1 MLKELFNRFIDL
13 LDAVLFEPF
22 RVENV
27 ISSWGT
33 YPLKLVGGFVL
44 GLAAVST
51 GAGYVFITPPFT
63 GRSFGQFLIAAL
75 THLLFFMLLPY
86 AIAFIVDG
94 LAQSRGKKGNANIT
108 FRFVNLS
115 LSLFISNAA
124 WAILLAQLGVKG
136 GFGVITLYSIHYG
149 LFIAVLIRGTSYIY
163 DLKFRDS
170 IRINITTF
178 IVTFFLPL
186 AMYSSMITS
195 FNPSLP

>member
-1 MLKELFNRFIDL
+1 MLKELFGRFIDL

-33 YPLKLVGGFVL
+33 YPLKIVGFLVL
-44 GLAAVST
+44 LLASVSA

-75 THLLFFMLLPY
+75 THLLFFILLPY
-86 AIAFIVDG
+86 TIAFIMDG
-94 LAQSRGKKGNANIT
+94 LAQSKGKKGNANT
-108 FRFVNLS
+108 TLRFVNLS
-115 LSLFISNAA
+115 LSIFISNAA
-124 WAILLAQLGVKG
+124 WAILLAQLGLKG
-136 GFGVITLYSIHYG
+136 GFGVFTLYSIHYG
-149 LFIAVLIRGTSYIY
+149 LFMVVLVRGTSYIY
-163 DLKFRDS
+163 DLKFKDS
-170 IRINITTF
+170 LFINIFTF

-186 AMYSSMITS
+186 AMYSAVITS

>member
-1 MLKELFNRFIDL
+1 MKELFGRFIDL

-33 YPLKLVGGFVL
+33 YPLKIVGFLVL
-44 GLAAVST
+44 LLASVSA

-75 THLLFFMLLPY
+75 THLLFFILLPY
-86 AIAFIVDG
+86 TIAFIMDG
-94 LAQSRGKKGNANIT
+94 LAQSKGKKGNANT
-108 FRFVNLS
+108 TLRFVNLS
-115 LSLFISNAA
+115 LSIFISNAA
-124 WAILLAQLGVKG
+124 WAILLAQLGLKG
-136 GFGVITLYSIHYG
+136 GFGVFTLYSIHYG
-149 LFIAVLIRGTSYIY
+149 LFMVVLVRGTSYIY
-163 DLKFRDS
+163 DLKFKDS
-170 IRINITTF
+170 LFINIFTF

-186 AMYSSMITS
+186 AMYSAVITS